1 MRHNYK
7 RLFPKRLY
15 HRFDI
20 LRKYRPIA
28 FEILQQKYEAK
39 LLESPSDIE
48 AAKKLHAET
57 YLRHGY
63 ITQNDVREGIMH
75 STSDPYQFHAH
86 YFGVIDRENG
96 EVVAVARQI
105 YNKGSAKLPVF
116 KHILLY
122 KTYSHIHPSQTVEIS
137 AFVKK
142 KGVDSRALLLLFH
155 TMLQHSKL
163 EKHSYW
169 LIACDTYIYSR
180 LKTLFGPV
188 LKKIGPK
195 TFYMGSMVIPAEI
208 NIDKVPRYLK
218 LGYQLSLP
226 PLRQLR
232 RFLFSSFTNPIEKK
246 RM

>member
-1 MRHNYK
+1 MKHK
-7 RLFPKRLY
+7 FKKIFPKRLY

-39 LLESPSDIE
+39 LLEDSHEIE

-57 YLRHGY
+57 YLRYGY
-63 ITQNDVREGIMH
+63 ITKDEVREGIMH
-75 STSDPYQFHAH
+75 PTSDPYQFHAH
-86 YFGVIDRENG
+86 YFGVIERESG
-96 EVVAVARQI
+96 GVVAVARQI
-105 YNKGSAKLPVF
+105 YNKDNATLPVF

-122 KTYSHIHPSQTVEIS
+122 KTYAHIHPSQTVEIS

-155 TMLQHSKL
+155 AMLQHSRL
-163 EKHSYW
+163 ERHSYW
-169 LIACDTYIYSR
+169 LIACDAYIYSR

-208 NIDKVPRYLK
+208 NIDKVPQYLK
-218 LGYQLSLP
+218 LGYRLSLP

-232 RFLFSSFTNPIEKK
+232 RFLFSSFTNPL
-246 RM
+246 